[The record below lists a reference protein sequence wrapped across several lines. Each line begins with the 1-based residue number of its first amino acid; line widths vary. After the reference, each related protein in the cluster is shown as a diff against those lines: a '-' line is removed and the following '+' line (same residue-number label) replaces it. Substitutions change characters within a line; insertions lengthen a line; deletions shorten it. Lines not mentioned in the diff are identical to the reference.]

1 MNEKQ
6 ELYQLHKGLS
16 YIIDEPLLFKLQL
29 MQVDKDYKKYTQKL
43 FLWSYGGVLA
53 SCGVLIVILLN
64 LFFYPILANQ
74 PTSTINQ
81 SILSLL
87 MIGLCIV
94 MIKAVNIAEVF
105 ERKYEPKF
113 FHKTHLR
120 KSLEEY
126 LNQYTSSEKFV
137 KITLSKFDAT
147 FSQDEYILFTDMQ
160 IFAEKLCQSIM
171 TQNFLYQKDN
181 K

>member
-1 MNEKQ
+1 MNKLH
-6 ELYQLHKGLS
+6 ELYQLHKGLL
-16 YIIDEPLLFKLQL
+16 YIVDEPLLFKLQL
-29 MQVDKDYKKYTQKL
+29 MQVDKDYKAYTQKL
-43 FLWSYGGVLA
+43 FLWSYGGILM

-74 PTSTINQ
+74 PTSIINQ

-87 MIGLCIV
+87 MIGLCVV

-113 FHKTHLR
+113 FNKKHLR
-120 KSLEEY
+120 KTLEEY
-126 LNQYTSSEKFV
+126 LNKYTSSENYV
-137 KITLSKFDAT
+137 KMALSEFDET
-147 FSQDEYILFTDMQ
+147 FLQDEYILFTDVQ
-160 IFAEKLCQSIM
+160 IFAEKFCQTIM
-171 TQNFLYQKDN
+171 TQNFFLKKDN